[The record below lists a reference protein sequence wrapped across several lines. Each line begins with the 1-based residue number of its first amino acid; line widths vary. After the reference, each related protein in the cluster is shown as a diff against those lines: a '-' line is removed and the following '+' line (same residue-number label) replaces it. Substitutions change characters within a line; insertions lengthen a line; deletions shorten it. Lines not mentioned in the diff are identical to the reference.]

1 MPQPDFDVIVI
12 GAGPAGSAAATF
24 LARGG
29 LSVLV
34 LEREELPRF
43 KIGESLIPAT
53 FSTLDRLG
61 VIDELRASAFPKKYS
76 VQFYSGSGEA
86 SAPFYF
92 SETEPEAT
100 AQTWQVLRSEF
111 DVLLLEN
118 AKKSGVEVL
127 TGASVKQVLFEG
139 DRAVGVR
146 ILNGEAQSLSCKL
159 VIDASGQ
166 RAVLARQLKIQR
178 QDPRLRMAAFFTH
191 FEGGLR
197 DPGIDEGATLVLHT
211 ACKKSWFWYI
221 PLPDDRVS
229 VGVVGPIR
237 HLVQGRQG
245 DPQRIFDEELARC
258 PGLLP
263 RLVEARQVM
272 EMKVL
277 NDFSYAAS
285 RAAGDGWMLVGDA
298 FCFLDPI
305 YSSGVRLALSS
316 AELAADTA
324 LDAFAAGDFS
334 AVRLARHEPR
344 LRAGIHAFR
353 KLVYAFYNPRFS
365 FGAFLRRHPEHRGDV
380 VRILVGD
387 VFDHDYGP
395 FFRDLDDF
403 TEEPPA
409 SRPGS
414 PGKESRALTAAGQTT

>member
-1 MPQPDFDVIVI
+1 
-12 GAGPAGSAAATF
+12 
-24 LARGG
+24 
-29 LSVLV
+29 
-34 LEREELPRF
+34 
-43 KIGESLIPAT
+43 
-53 FSTLDRLG
+53 
-61 VIDELRASAFPKKYS
+61 
-76 VQFYSGSGEA
+76 
-86 SAPFYF
+86 
-92 SETEPEAT
+92 
-100 AQTWQVLRSEF
+100 
-111 DVLLLEN
+111 
-118 AKKSGVEVL
+118 
-127 TGASVKQVLFEG
+127 
-139 DRAVGVR
+139 
-146 ILNGEAQSLSCKL
+146 
-159 VIDASGQ
+159 
-166 RAVLARQLKIQR
+166 
-178 QDPRLRMAAFFTH
+178 
-191 FEGGLR
+191 
-197 DPGIDEGATLVLHT
+197 
-211 ACKKSWFWYI
+211 
-221 PLPDDRVS
+221 
-229 VGVVGPIR
+229 
-237 HLVQGRQG
+237 
-245 DPQRIFDEELARC
+245 
-258 PGLLP
+258 
-263 RLVEARQVM
+263 M